1 MGFEPTTPTLARLC
15 STPELRPH
23 QMGSFYGGALNRAR
37 GKMQKSRF
45 FFMPLHA
52 SVIKQHFASPWRPL
66 CPPARQNHAPPGK
79 EGKP

>member
-23 QMGSFYGGALNRAR
+23 QMGSFYGGLNNRAR
-37 GKMQKSRF
+37 GKMQKSCF
-45 FFMPLHA
+45 FFMSLHA
-52 SVIKQHFASPWRPL
+52 AVIILRFTSPWRPVY
-66 CPPARQNHAPPGK
+66 PPARQNHVPGSK